1 MWFTR
6 AASDM
11 WNTLSEKLL
20 AEESL
25 AGFKKLFKN
34 TPIQVGI
41 FGLKHCEPF
50 SKVETALYTRS
61 FCIIIM
67 FTTRSNNHK

>member
-6 AASDM
+6 AASDL

-41 FGLKHCEPF
+41 L
-50 SKVETALYTRS
+50 V
-61 FCIIIM
+61 
-67 FTTRSNNHK
+67 